1 MANSKVIEKKQ
12 LLVDQIKEKIDRA
25 KVIVVSDY
33 RGIPVKEMTDLRRK
47 LLGDKS
53 EFKIVKNTLLRRALE
68 ASGYTQLNDQLNGPT
83 GVLFGYS
90 DPVGPVKTLVKFLAE
105 VEKGE
110 LKAGIVE
117 KVAVD
122 SKGLGS
128 LAKLPSREV
137 LIAKVV
143 GGFKSPL
150 YGLVNVLNGNL
161 RNLVYALNAIKEK
174 KGEVK

>member
-1 MANSKVIEKKQ
+1 MANTKVIEQKQ
-12 LLVDQIKEKIDRA
+12 QLVDQIKEKIDSA

-33 RGIPVKEMTDLRRK
+33 RGIPVKDITGLRRK

-68 ASGYTQLNDQLNGPT
+68 AAGFTQLNDHLNGPT
-83 GVLFGYS
+83 GVLFGYG
-90 DPVGPVKTLVKFLAE
+90 DPVAPVKTLVKFIAE

-110 LKAGIVE
+110 IKAGLVE

-122 SKGLGS
+122 PKEITALS
-128 LAKLPSREV
+128 KLPPREA